1 MKKISV
7 AVCDTDQAYGK
18 KLGEWI
24 SLEKGERLRGCS
36 FSGPEGFLEF
46 RKEQKTEIVL
56 LGTGFWEDVRILEQ
70 IKEPR
75 IEEGEEEPENLQGDT
90 VWIYLHDPEQEAKVP
105 EAVKKLPAIEKY
117 QAAPDIVREIFLYY
131 RKYGQETQE
140 ITGSGKEVLGIYSP
154 GHSILQTPFALTLA
168 QAFTQKGRVLYVNL
182 KECAG
187 FARWLQENYQRDL
200 LDVMYLCLNGERN
213 IPDCIRSAACSLEGF
228 DYIPPAE
235 DGICLGETDRK
246 DYVEFVTLLAE
257 KSGYDVVILDF
268 GMMIPGFFDIL
279 EKCSHVYIA
288 LEQEEL
294 QEEAVCHFRQM
305 MSRQN
310 RPLLEEH
317 VTFLRLPAA
326 RTGRYHGVERL
337 QQWIWG
343 ELGDCAR
350 QLAGG

>member
-1 MKKISV
+1 M
-7 AVCDTDQAYGK
+7 
-18 KLGEWI
+18 
-24 SLEKGERLRGCS
+24 
-36 FSGPEGFLEF
+36 
-46 RKEQKTEIVL
+46 
-56 LGTGFWEDVRILEQ
+56 
-70 IKEPR
+70 
-75 IEEGEEEPENLQGDT
+75 
-90 VWIYLHDPEQEAKVP
+90 
-105 EAVKKLPAIEKY
+105 
-117 QAAPDIVREIFLYY
+117 
-131 RKYGQETQE
+131 
-140 ITGSGKEVLGIYSP
+140 
-154 GHSILQTPFALTLA
+154 
-168 QAFTQKGRVLYVNL
+168 NL